1 MINLIRGL
9 AVGGLLLLAGCSQVV
24 VEEGGRKPDPRSA
37 ARDRVAIA
45 AEFIRQNKDDEALRY
60 LQLALRSDPESAE
73 AHNLMGVVMERDRN
87 FKAADRE
94 FRKAL
99 RLRDKYSQA
108 HNNYGSFLFRQG
120 RYRAALKQFQAAADD
135 ITYAYRAQAFEGVA
149 RSAWM
154 LGRKDLAEDA
164 LLRGLKIDPN
174 LAGATLLGAELNF
187 EKQNYDVARNLYR
200 RFLQLTPNVPQSAQ
214 SLWLGIRLERRFGD
228 KDALASYELA
238 LKRLYPES
246 PEYRQ
251 YQQTLSTDK

>member
-1 MINLIRGL
+1 MIMMVRGL
-9 AVGGLLLLAGCSQVV
+9 ALGALLLAGCSQVV
-24 VEEGGRKPDPRSA
+24 VEDGGRKPDPKSA
-37 ARDRVAIA
+37 ARDRVALA
-45 AEFIRQNKDDEALRY
+45 AEYIRKDQDDEALRY
-60 LQLALRSDPESAE
+60 LKLALKSDPDSPE

-99 RLRDKYSQA
+99 KLRDNYSQA
-108 HNNYGSFLFRQG
+108 HNNYGSFLYRQG
-120 RYRAALKQFQAAADD
+120 RYKAALRQYQAAADD

-154 LGRKDLAEDA
+154 LGQKDVAEDA
-164 LLRGLKIDPN
+164 LLRGLKLDPN
-174 LAGATLLGAELNF
+174 MPGATLLGAELNF
-187 EKQNYDVARNLYR
+187 EKQDFDVARNLYKR
-200 RFLQLTPNVPQSAQ
+200 YLQLTPNVPQSAQ

-228 KDALASYELA
+228 RNALASYELA
-238 LKRLYPES
+238 LKRLYPDS